1 MKIPLQITTRDIP
14 HSGAIEQMIREKATK
29 LELFCDRL
37 MSCHV
42 VVESPQRHRHQGK
55 LYNVRIDMAVPGT
68 VMAVNREENLDIY
81 VAVRDAFNAAR
92 RQLKSYMHRYR
103 GEVKA
108 HAQAQRARITNIF
121 PARGDGFLANPNRR
135 EIYFHRH
142 SNMNPGFEHPD
153 SGMGVHYEE
162 EREDEG
168 PLASKISVD
177 KLTTVE

>member
-14 HSGAIEQMIREKATK
+14 HSGAIEQMIREKVTK

-92 RQLKSYMHRYR
+92 RQLKSYMHRHR
-103 GEVKA
+103 GEVKV
-108 HAQAQRARITNIF
+108 HAQAQRARITKIL
-121 PARGDGFLANPNRR
+121 PTQGDGFLASPDRR
-135 EIYFHRH
+135 EIYFHRNN
-142 SNMNPGFEHPD
+142 NMNPGFEHAD
-153 SGMGVHYEE
+153 FGMEVHYEE
-162 EREDEG
+162 DWEG
-168 PLASKISVD
+168 EGSSVSKISVD
-177 KLTTVE
+177 KRKSVE

>member
-103 GEVKA
+103 GEVKV
-108 HAQAQRARITNIF
+108 HVQAQRAHIAKIF
-121 PARGDGFLANPNRR
+121 PAQGYGFLATPDRR
-135 EIYFHRH
+135 EIYFHRN
-142 SNMNPGFEHPD
+142 SNMNPGFEQPD
-153 SGMGVHYEE
+153 SGVEVHYEE
-162 EREDEG
+162 ERGNEG
-168 PLASKISVD
+168 PSADKVSID